1 MAGGARRGS
10 RRTPERVKF
19 GGGNVKILL
28 PETELQGLAGSGE
41 QSEGAA
47 GAQVMKEPAPG
58 KQSQLDDEKEH
69 VRLSQPGWHERKIR
83 DVSPGGSL
91 IACSSRLI
99 VKLLL
104 TGAGLFFY

>member
-1 MAGGARRGS
+1 MMGH
-10 RRTPERVKF
+10 TPLYF
-19 GGGNVKILL
+19 NMQIL
-28 PETELQGLAGSGE
+28 
-41 QSEGAA
+41 
-47 GAQVMKEPAPG
+47 KPASG
-58 KQSQLDDEKEH
+58 KQSQLDDEQEH
-69 VRLSQPGWHERKIR
+69 ARLGQPGWHERRIR